1 MSART
6 VVDEMFSAFEAKDL
20 ERIVNTF
27 SEDATLIYHGTQK
40 MPAAK
45 FKGTDG
51 TRGFFS
57 FNLNAFEIIYFQRD
71 EYIETE
77 NKIVVLGKEHFK
89 KDGAD
94 LKNTWVQIYTVK
106 DQKIT
111 RMEEFATSAAPEEYG
126 GM

>member
-20 ERIVNTF
+20 ERIINTF

-51 TRGFFS
+51 ATG

-77 NKIVVLGKEHFK
+77 NKVVVLGKEHFK

-106 DQKIT
+106 DHPNGRICHFRST
-111 RMEEFATSAAPEEYG
+111 
-126 GM
+126 